1 MADSWDATTMAAAA
15 AVGVAGTAAYMWAM
29 SDPDGYKIDLTNLET
44 QSMEH
49 PVRYPHLYPASNSN
63 SGSGGTETGFI
74 SSLQYFI
81 FSC

>member
-1 MADSWDATTMAAAA
+1 MADIWNRRAVAAAA
-15 AVGVAGTAAYMWAM
+15 AVGVAGTAAYMWAT

-63 SGSGGTETGFI
+63 SGSGGTGTGFI
-74 SSLQYFI
+74 SSLFAR
-81 FSC
+81 